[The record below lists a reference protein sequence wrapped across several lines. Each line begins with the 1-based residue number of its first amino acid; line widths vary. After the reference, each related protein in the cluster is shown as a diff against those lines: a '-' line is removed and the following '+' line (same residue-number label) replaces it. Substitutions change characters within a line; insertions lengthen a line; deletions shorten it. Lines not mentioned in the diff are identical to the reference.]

1 MRKLRLMFR
10 WTFVFV
16 LLGMLHVH
24 ANAYRQNRQQ
34 VTLSMKAVSLKDV
47 LWAIERQT
55 SFVFMYNEED
65 LDKIGKVDV
74 DVQGDDIRTIL
85 NVCLRN
91 TNLTYVLQDEVI
103 VIKPEVQS
111 QKVKE
116 VRIKGTVKD
125 EKGHLLPGVTVFIK
139 GLQIGTVTDGDG
151 RFTIAIPDME
161 SIVLQFSFVGMLS
174 KEVKYEGQEIA
185 KGKMVKERMTK
196 GKMGKKARQGM
207 ALFLAGLMVVSAVD
221 LSGLRVN
228 AVEMTGV
235 SVFAEAGWEDSQQSV
250 QSTEQ
255 DSENQNDS
263 KPGTQN
269 GEQNST
275 QEASQSSAQNG
286 GQDSENQNVSQFST
300 QQESKLSTQSGEQNS
315 TQEAAQP
322 SVQSA
327 EQGSENQGSLYFEIQ
342 PEIQSGNEIA
352 VENYTAEEAPELTV
366 KAAYSND
373 SGDSSNGGD
382 SSNSSAGT
390 EISYQWYVK
399 KTVDGTTTEAE
410 KLTEQG
416 ADSVTYQIPTGLS
429 VGVYEYYCVAAC
441 GADTVT
447 SQTVTFTVVEGV
459 VEAVVNGQTKR
470 YATLEKARDAIVA
483 EINDGKQMQLLT
495 LP

>member
-174 KEVKYEGQEIA
+174 KEVKYEGQEEIH
-185 KGKMVKERMTK
+185 VVLRETKEELEEVVAVSYTHLDVYK
-196 GKMGKKARQGM
+196 RQ
-207 ALFLAGLMVVSAVD
+207 
-221 LSGLRVN
+221 
-228 AVEMTGV
+228 
-235 SVFAEAGWEDSQQSV
+235 
-250 QSTEQ
+250 
-255 DSENQNDS
+255 
-263 KPGTQN
+263 P
-269 GEQNST
+269 
-275 QEASQSSAQNG
+275 
-286 GQDSENQNVSQFST
+286 
-300 QQESKLSTQSGEQNS
+300 
-315 TQEAAQP
+315 
-322 SVQSA
+322 
-327 EQGSENQGSLYFEIQ
+327 
-342 PEIQSGNEIA
+342 
-352 VENYTAEEAPELTV
+352 
-366 KAAYSND
+366 
-373 SGDSSNGGD
+373 
-382 SSNSSAGT
+382 
-390 EISYQWYVK
+390 
-399 KTVDGTTTEAE
+399 
-410 KLTEQG
+410 
-416 ADSVTYQIPTGLS
+416 
-429 VGVYEYYCVAAC
+429 
-441 GADTVT
+441 
-447 SQTVTFTVVEGV
+447 
-459 VEAVVNGQTKR
+459 
-470 YATLEKARDAIVA
+470 
-483 EINDGKQMQLLT
+483 
-495 LP
+495 